1 MTPIRPVKN
10 SSAAALVGIW
20 SILMAVFVITILFV
34 GREVLMP
41 LALAALITFLLSP
54 LVARLE
60 RWIGRIAAVLLVIIV
75 LFSAIGG
82 AGWLLARQV
91 IDLAAK
97 LPDYQSNIETKLR
110 SIRLPI
116 GGVMK
121 RATESIEHIQK
132 ELPTQPAADASE
144 AEPTAANAWPPPVVG
159 NLESAENKIA
169 NALPAGSKPSPPPPI
184 SVKVVEAQSGLPH
197 LLQQMVAAVASPL
210 GTAAL
215 VLLLAIF
222 MLLKREDLRGRL
234 IRLIGQGRISETTRA
249 MDDAAHRVARYLA
262 MQCLVNTGYGIL
274 ISLGLY
280 FIGVPNAILWGAFA
294 GVLRFIPYVG
304 PWIGAAVPILL
315 SFAVST
321 SWLTPVYTLSLF
333 LVLELINANAL
344 EPWLYGSS
352 TGVSSLALIISAVFW
367 TWLWGPVGLL
377 LSTPLTVCLAVM
389 GRHVPRLQFL
399 SVLLSEEQ
407 ALSPAEECYHR
418 LLASGVTQANTLAE
432 RYLKANSLTALY
444 DNVLLPVIIATEVDV
459 KRDSVEEPE
468 RVALYDNLADM
479 TEDFGSRPA
488 VPSNLEADKSIAE
501 KVETLAPEISE
512 RVLVLPA
519 RAERDQVAGLML
531 VQLLRQ
537 RDFEVENLSAQM
549 SAAEIVEAAVK
560 ADPDAICISVV
571 PPSTLI
577 HARYLTRKLRQRL
590 PRVKIIAAF
599 WGATE
604 NVAEAAEGLRNSGAD
619 ETVASFAEAVVQLS
633 KFAART
639 SDEMAPASLP
649 ENEEQRL
656 DQLLALG
663 ILDSPNEEFF
673 DQMAARL
680 TRIFQVPMAF
690 IAFVDREREWFKAQV
705 GLPAAVA
712 TTRSAPRAL
721 SICSHTV
728 EANELLVVED
738 IARDRRFA
746 NNPLLKDLGLRF
758 YAGTPLRVNKL
769 AVGTLCLLDVKPRR
783 FSEENRRLLQVL
795 AEEVVMELERRLEPQ
810 AALESV
816 S

>member
-1 MTPIRPVKN
+1 MTPARPTKN

-60 RWIGRIAAVLLVIIV
+60 RWLGRIVAVLVVIIV
-75 LFSAIGG
+75 LFSMIGG

-91 IDLAAK
+91 IDLATK

-110 SIRLPI
+110 SVRIPS
-116 GGVMK
+116 GGIFTKFSKSV
-121 RATESIEHIQK
+121 EHIK
-132 ELPTQPAADASE
+132 KDLPTQVAEPAPEVSPAPVTLGNVRGATNRLANSIPE
-144 AEPTAANAWPPPVVG
+144 AENSGKTPVPVR
-159 NLESAENKIA
+159 I
-169 NALPAGSKPSPPPPI
+169 
-184 SVKVVEAQSGLPH
+184 VEAQNGIPH
-197 LLQQMVAAVASPL
+197 LLQQIASAVLSPL
-210 GTAAL
+210 GTAGL

-249 MDDAAHRVARYLA
+249 MDDAANRVSKYLT
-262 MQCLVNTGYGIL
+262 MQCLVNAGYGVL
-274 ISLGLY
+274 ISIGLY

-321 SWLTPVYTLSLF
+321 SWLTPIYTLSLF

-367 TWLWGPVGLL
+367 TWLWGPIGLV

-389 GRHVPRLQFL
+389 GRHVPRLHFL

-407 ALSPAEECYHR
+407 ALSPSEECYHR
-418 LLASGVTQANTLAE
+418 LLAMGVTQANALSET
-432 RYLKANSLTALY
+432 YLKANSLTALY
-444 DNVLLPVIIATEVDV
+444 DNVLLPVIISTEVDV
-459 KRDSVEEPE
+459 QRDSLEEPE
-468 RVALYDNLADM
+468 RAAIYDNLADM
-479 TEDFGSRPA
+479 TEDFGSRPPVA
-488 VPSNLEADKSIAE
+488 SNLEADKAIAD
-501 KVETLAPEISE
+501 EITAQPPA
-512 RVLVLPA
+512 VAGHVVVLPA
-519 RAERDQVAGLML
+519 RAERDQIAGLML

-537 RDFEVENLSAQM
+537 ANFDVENLSVQLT
-549 SAAEIVEAAVK
+549 SAELIEAAAK
-560 ADPDAICISVV
+560 ADPDAVCISVV

-577 HARYLTRKLRQRL
+577 HARHLARKIRQRL
-590 PRVKIIAAF
+590 PRTKVVVGF

-604 NVAEAAEGLRNSGAD
+604 NVVEASQALRNSGAD
-619 ETVASFAEAVVQLS
+619 ETVVSFAEAVVQLS
-633 KFAART
+633 KFT
-639 SDEMAPASLP
+639 VGINDEMTTAGLP
-649 ENEEQRL
+649 ENEEERL
-656 DQLLALG
+656 AQLLALG

-673 DQMAARL
+673 DNMVARL

-690 IAFVDREREWFKAQV
+690 IAFVDHDREWFKAQM
-705 GLPAAVA
+705 GLPEDVA
-712 TTRSAPRAL
+712 IARSAPRAL

-728 EANELLVVED
+728 GANEMLVVED

-746 NNPLLKDLGLRF
+746 NNPLLKERGLRF
-758 YAGTPLRVNKL
+758 YAGTPLRINKL
-769 AVGTLCLLDVKPRR
+769 PVGTICLLDTKPRR
-783 FSEENRRLLQVL
+783 FSEENRRLLQVI
-795 AEEVVMELERRLEPQ
+795 ADEVVAELETRLPQ
-810 AALESV
+810 ANAEAPPELAPA
-816 S
+816 

>member
-1 MTPIRPVKN
+1 MTTIRPVKN

-20 SILMAVFVITILFV
+20 SMLLAVFVITILFV
-34 GREVLMP
+34 GREILMP

-60 RWIGRIAAVLLVIIV
+60 RWIGRIAAVLFVIVI
-75 LFSAIGG
+75 LFGAFGG

-110 SIRLPI
+110 SIRLPT

-121 RATESIEHIQK
+121 RATASFEHLQK
-132 ELPTQPAADASE
+132 ELPTQVE
-144 AEPTAANAWPPPVVG
+144 AEPTPGENAAGTVPVPSPSRLTRAG
-159 NLESAENKIA
+159 NRLA
-169 NALPAGSKPSPPPPI
+169 NSLPAGDSPAQPAPI
-184 SVKVVEAQSGLPH
+184 PVKIVEGQNGLPR
-197 LLQQMVAAVASPL
+197 LLQQAVAAILSPL

-222 MLLKREDLRGRL
+222 MLLKREDLRGRI
-234 IRLIGQGRISETTRA
+234 IRLIGQGHISETTRA
-249 MDDAAHRVARYLA
+249 MDDAAQRVSRYLT
-262 MQCLVNTGYGIL
+262 MQCLVNAGYGFL

-321 SWLTPVYTLSLF
+321 SWLTPIYTLSLF
-333 LVLELINANAL
+333 LILELINANAL

-432 RYLKANSLTALY
+432 KYLKANSLTALY
-444 DNVLLPVIIATEVDV
+444 DNVLLPVIIATEVD
-459 KRDSVEEPE
+459 KQRDSLEEPE
-468 RVALYDNLADM
+468 RAALYDNLADI

-501 KVETLAPEISE
+501 EVQATAPAIAN

-537 RDFEVENLSAQM
+537 KHFDAENLSAQL
-549 SAAEIVEAAVK
+549 SATELVEATVK
-560 ADPDAICISVV
+560 ADPDAVCISVV

-577 HARYLTRKLRQRL
+577 HARYLTRRLRQRL
-590 PRVKIIAAF
+590 PRVKIVAAF

-619 ETVASFAEAVVQLS
+619 ETIGSFAEAVVQLS
-633 KFAART
+633 KFAADT
-639 SDEMAPASLP
+639 STEMIPASLP

-656 DQLLALG
+656 KQLLALK
-663 ILDSPNEEFF
+663 ILDTPNEEFF
-673 DQMAARL
+673 DHMAVRL

-705 GLPAAVA
+705 GLPTEVG

-728 EANELLVVED
+728 EANETLVVED

-746 NNPLLKDLGLRF
+746 NNPLLKELGLRF
-758 YAGTPLRVNKL
+758 YAGTPLRIHKL
-769 AVGTLCLLDVKPRR
+769 PVGTLCLLDLKPRR

-795 AEEVVMELERRLEPQ
+795 AEEVATELERRLEAQ
-810 AALESV
+810 APLEPV
-816 S
+816 A